1 VNAERWNQVEHL
13 FHSVSELPAAER
25 RAHLDRACGDDADL
39 RSEIESLLAA
49 RDGTLIEGGVARAA
63 AHVIPMRGGWE
74 GQALGAYQL
83 GPLIGAG
90 GMGEVYRARDTKLGR
105 EVAIKMLPEALTAG
119 SERRSRFER
128 EARILATLNHPNIA
142 AIYGVEE
149 AGDARGLV
157 LELVDGPTLAE
168 RLHPSSGS
176 KALSVAEALGIARQI
191 ASACEAAHRRGII
204 HRDLKP
210 ANIKIAADGTVKV
223 LDFGVAKFETAQE
236 PGPTASGVLA
246 TDEGAVLGTAAY
258 MSPEQAR
265 GLPVDRRTDIWA
277 FGCVLY
283 EMLTGCRSFPGNSS
297 ADVLGA
303 ITTRDPDWTLLP
315 PDTPQRVRELLRR
328 CLAKDAG
335 RRYHDIADVRL
346 EIEEPDASLA
356 EVTVSGPLGR
366 RLAWL
371 AGSIFVAA
379 AAALLWMGWPD
390 NAAGGRGP
398 TRVSIELPPEVAVYA
413 IGRGSSVALSPD
425 GRRLVYVAVHGDS
438 TRLMSRP
445 LDAIESTPI
454 AGTENATNPFFS
466 PDGRWIGFWSFRTL
480 RKVPAAGGVATTI
493 VEGASYL
500 GASWGRDDTIVYSTD
515 PGFEL
520 WRVPSAGGAPQRLT
534 TRSPADLHSWPQLLP
549 GDRSLLYTVWNNSG
563 FDAARIVVQPLAG
576 GDPRVLVERGSFGRV
591 LVSRDAAYLVYA
603 RPEGLF
609 AAPFDLHTE
618 QLIGAAMPVQDRV
631 LTNMSGGAHFT
642 VSADGTLAYV
652 PGVLYENDKTLVWVA
667 RDGTTTELPPM
678 PGIGFQYK
686 LSPDGKR
693 IARPNA
699 GGTGEANRDL
709 WIDDLTGRTAPIRLT
724 FGEVT
729 NTPVWTPDGISVIYT
744 AKDGNLFLRRAD
756 GAGEPRQLT
765 TGQERKEAGSVTPDG
780 TLVYHQL
787 DPKNGFDLWRLSLT
801 GSGEP
806 AEVVRTPR
814 NEGAPKTSPD
824 GRLVAYQSN
833 ISGRPEVY
841 VASFP
846 SGDNRVRISRDGGLY
861 ALWSRDGREVYYRA
875 LPGDREM
882 MAASI
887 EVVNGTPWA
896 GPPVVLFPGPFQGF
910 GDVGPDG
917 RFFLVKPTTREA
929 STRVIQLVF
938 DWFDD
943 LHQKV
948 TAQ

>member
-1 VNAERWNQVEHL
+1 MTPERWSQVEHL
-13 FHSVSELPAAER
+13 FHFVSELPAAER
-25 RAHLDRACGDDADL
+25 RAHLDRACGADADL
-39 RSEIESLLAA
+39 RREIESLLAA
-49 RDGTLIEGGVARAA
+49 RDGTLIEGGIARAA
-63 AHVIPMRGGWE
+63 AYVMPAREAWE
-74 GQALGAYQL
+74 GRTLGAYKF
-83 GPLIGAG
+83 GPLIGVG
-90 GMGEVYRARDTKLGR
+90 GMGEVYRAHDTKLGR
-105 EVAIKMLPEALTAG
+105 EVAIKMLPKALTAD

-142 AIYGVEE
+142 AIYGAEE
-149 AGDARGLV
+149 AGDVRALV
-157 LELVDGPTLAE
+157 LELVDGPTLADK
-168 RLHPSSGS
+168 LHDPTGS
-176 KALSVAEALGIARQI
+176 RALSVAEALAIARQI
-191 ASACEAAHRRGII
+191 ARACEAAHRKGII

-210 ANIKIAADGTVKV
+210 ANIKIAEDGTVKV
-223 LDFGVAKFETAQE
+223 LDFGVAKFESV
-236 PGPTASGVLA
+236 PGLAPTRPGALTTG
-246 TDEGAVLGTAAY
+246 EGTILGTVAY

-265 GLPVDRRTDIWA
+265 GFTVDRRTDIWA

-283 EMLTGCRSFPGNSS
+283 EMLTGSRSFPGDTS
-297 ADVLGA
+297 ADVVGA
-303 ITTRDPDWTLLP
+303 IINRDPDWSLLQP
-315 PDTPQRVRELLRR
+315 ATPERIRELLRR
-328 CLAKDAG
+328 CLAKDPE
-335 RRYHDIADVRL
+335 RRYHDMADVRL
-346 EIEEPDASLA
+346 ELEESLDASAPARWQLPR
-356 EVTVSGPLGR
+356 G
-366 RLAWL
+366 LAW
-371 AGSIFVAA
+371 AATAIVVVAA
-379 AAALLWMGWPD
+379 GTLLWTQWPQS
-390 NAAGGRGP
+390 NTGRRGP

-413 IGRGSSVALSPD
+413 IGRSSSVALSPD

-445 LDAIESTPI
+445 LEAAESTPI
-454 AGTENATNPFFS
+454 AGTDSATNPFFS
-466 PDGRWIGFWSFRTL
+466 PDGRWIGFWSNRTL

-534 TRSPADLHSWPQLLP
+534 TRSPTDLHSWPQLLP

-563 FDAARIVVQPLAG
+563 FDAARIVVQPLGG
-576 GDPRVLVERGSFGRV
+576 GDPKVLVERGSFGRV

-609 AAPFDLHTE
+609 AAPFDLQTE
-618 QLIGAAMPVQDRV
+618 QLIGAAVPVQDRV

-652 PGVLYENDKTLVWVA
+652 PGVLYENDKTQLWVA
-667 RDGTTTELPPM
+667 RDGTTSELPPM

-686 LSPDGKR
+686 LSPDGNR

-709 WIDDLTGRTAPIRLT
+709 WIDDLTGRTASIRLT
-724 FGEVT
+724 FDDVT
-729 NTPVWTPDGISVIYT
+729 NTPVWTPDGTAVIYT

-756 GAGEPRQLT
+756 GTGEPRQLT
-765 TGQERKEAGSVTPDG
+765 TGPDRKEAGSVSPDG

-787 DPKNGFDLWRLSLT
+787 DPKNGFDLWRLSLA
-801 GSGEP
+801 GSAQPEQ
-806 AEVVRTPR
+806 VLRTPR

-833 ISGRPEVY
+833 ISGRPEIY

-846 SGDNRVRISRDGGLY
+846 SGDNRVRVSQDGGLY
-861 ALWSRDGREVYYRA
+861 ALWSRDGSEVYYRA
-875 LPGDREM
+875 LSYQGEGQM
-882 MAASI
+882 MAAAI
-887 EVVNGTPWA
+887 EVVNGVPRA
-896 GPPVVLFPGPFQGF
+896 GAPVALFPGPFQGF

-917 RFFLVKPTTREA
+917 RFFLVKQTTREA

-943 LHQKV
+943 LHHKV
-948 TAQ
+948 SAR